1 MVKSGKLNSLISAGA
16 RKLRLHDFFFFFSKT
31 FCVGSCLFQNTE
43 NSQKIAKISSRYCFK
58 LLMTPSR
65 LFLAIAEY
73 S

>member
-1 MVKSGKLNSLISAGA
+1 MVKSGKLNSLIPAGE
-16 RKLRLHDFFFFFSKT
+16 RKLRLHDFFFFSKA

>member
-1 MVKSGKLNSLISAGA
+1 MVKSGKLNSLIPAGE
-16 RKLRLHDFFFFFSKT
+16 RKLRLHDFFFFLVKPFVWEAAFSKT
-31 FCVGSCLFQNTE
+31 LKIP
-43 NSQKIAKISSRYCFK
+43 QKIAKISSRYCFK

>member
-1 MVKSGKLNSLISAGA
+1 MVKSGKLNSLISAGE
-16 RKLRLHDFFFFFSKT
+16 RKLRLHDFFFLVKPFVWEAAFSKT
-31 FCVGSCLFQNTE
+31 LKIP
-43 NSQKIAKISSRYCFK
+43 QKIAKISSRYCFK